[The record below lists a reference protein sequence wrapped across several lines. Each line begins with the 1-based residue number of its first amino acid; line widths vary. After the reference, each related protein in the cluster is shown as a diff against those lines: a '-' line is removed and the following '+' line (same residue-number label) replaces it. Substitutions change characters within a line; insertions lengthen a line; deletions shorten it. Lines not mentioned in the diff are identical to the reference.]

1 MQTTV
6 QCQGNTGSV
15 TWEAS
20 FGAVA
25 YEVRLAG
32 RDGHSL
38 SCYNNDTFCDVEG
51 LHCGVTYHT
60 NVIAI
65 GETLN
70 SSVSTTVLLVSG
82 APPEHSSLMTL
93 KYFSACTMSELCV
106 TAEEDFS
113 RENRKKK

>member
-1 MQTTV
+1 M
-6 QCQGNTGSV
+6 GSV

-38 SCYNNDTFCDVEG
+38 SCYNNNTFCDVEG

-82 APPEHSSLMTL
+82 ALPEHSSLMTL
-93 KYFSACTMSELCV
+93 KYFAAFIMSGLCV
-106 TAEEDFS
+106 TAEEIHVKIEKINSLFGF
-113 RENRKKK
+113 